1 METDNYN
8 TMVSKVEQA
17 INDAG
22 RKYYVLGVRT
32 VWDEKD
38 DVIENAT
45 IYTFSNKSDYEN
57 EIKAIPKLSSSIYGS
72 IYVKDG
78 KVWVSHSTLK
88 FDENGNR
95 KVSRI
100 TKEIKVKILF
110 NGTTKGKN
118 RYFKTEKDEDD
129 IIVWYVN

>member
-22 RKYYVLGVRT
+22 RKYYVLGVCSI
-32 VWDEKD
+32 WDEKD
-38 DVIENAT
+38 DVIEKAT
-45 IYTFSNKSDYEN
+45 IYTFSNKSDHEN
-57 EIKAIPKLSSSIYGS
+57 EIKSIPTFFTSIHGT

-78 KVWVSHSTLK
+78 KVWVSHSKLK

-100 TKEIKVKILF
+100 TKEIKVKLLF
-110 NGTTKGKN
+110 NETTKGKN
-118 RYFKTEKDEDD
+118 RCFKTGKDEDD
-129 IIVWYVN
+129 IIVSFEN